1 MDELDVRQENARA
14 EPAWRGNNCAEGV
27 HNRAAKPATPRIAA
41 SSHKD
46 ARNPEDHDAD
56 DKLSW

>member
-27 HNRAAKPATPRIAA
+27 HNRAAKPATPRSAA
-41 SSHKD
+41 SSHRGV
-46 ARNPEDHDAD
+46 RNQWNSYAEAP
-56 DKLSW
+56 LSS